1 MFSLHSG
8 TTEHGLR
15 MSFIMSPSRVLGKTA
30 DRFRARHRPNRDGS
44 GNHRGIPAVRAGRG
58 WVTTLL
64 ITALVVSAGQCA
76 WSESGPGNDHPPALP
91 RLPGAQPAG
100 YRLAPGDQIRIEVF
114 AEPDLATSARITA
127 HGLISMPLIGD
138 VEVVNRPVEE
148 IAAEIQ
154 RRLEDGYVRNAP
166 ATVTVVEYSVRLAY
180 VMGSVEHQCA
190 ITLDPFSPTTA
201 MQAIG
206 KAGGFLPDA
215 NHRATQVVRDD
226 PTLPTKKLRLTVMP
240 LAVPDLD
247 SKDIILQPGDMV
259 VVPQLDRIIVT
270 GRVKNAGAL
279 NQTGID
285 HLTLSK
291 AISLAGGFDTY
302 AKQTQVQLIRDGEA
316 IRVIDVQALLNGQ
329 RGDDPVLM
337 PGDTVV
343 VPESHF

>member
-1 MFSLHSG
+1 
-8 TTEHGLR
+8 
-15 MSFIMSPSRVLGKTA
+15 V
-30 DRFRARHRPNRDGS
+30 
-44 GNHRGIPAVRAGRG
+44 
-58 WVTTLL
+58 
-64 ITALVVSAGQCA
+64 
-76 WSESGPGNDHPPALP
+76 
-91 RLPGAQPAG
+91 PGAQPAG

-114 AEPDLATSARITA
+114 AEPELASSVRITA
-127 HGLISMPLIGD
+127 HGLVSMPLIGD
-138 VEVVNRPVEE
+138 IAVVDRPVEE
-148 IAAEIQ
+148 VAAEIQ
-154 RRLEDGYVRNAP
+154 RRLEDGYVRHAP
-166 ATVTVVEYSVRLAY
+166 VTVSVVEYSVRLAY

-270 GRVKNAGAL
+270 GRVKNAGPL
-279 NQTGID
+279 NLPGIA

-291 AISLAGGFDTY
+291 AISLAGGFDSY

-329 RGDDPVLM
+329 RGDDPILM

-343 VPESHF
+343 VPESRF